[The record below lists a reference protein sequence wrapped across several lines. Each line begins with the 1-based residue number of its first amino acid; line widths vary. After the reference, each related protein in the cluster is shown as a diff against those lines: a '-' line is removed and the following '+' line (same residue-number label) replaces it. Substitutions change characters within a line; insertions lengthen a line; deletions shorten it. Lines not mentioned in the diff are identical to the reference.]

1 MEAPPTLRYVS
12 IDLECGT
19 LTARL
24 DAPVQGGGGA
34 NRCAIYLLC
43 SSLRHTSCWVSAITG
58 GTGPKITG
66 DSEIF
71 RGGNRGA
78 SLWGGGRRSR
88 CLAMVGCAFHLP
100 PD

>member
-24 DAPVQGGGGA
+24 NAPVQGGG
-34 NRCAIYLLC
+34 RREQMRAIYLLC
-43 SSLRHTSCWVSAITG
+43 SSLRHTSCWVSATTG
-58 GTGPKITG
+58 GRGPKITG

-71 RGGNRGA
+71 GILEQA
-78 SLWGGGRRSR
+78 APIL
-88 CLAMVGCAFHLP
+88 
-100 PD
+100 